1 MAKQLNRQMIQRNQG
16 MTQNG
21 TMIPAG
27 DPMAMM
33 RLGRESVETDR
44 RQAEDA
50 RRAAGY
56 APSLSLSLPD
66 SAWDGFFGAINNRQ
80 RLVNAAGGRFGLD
93 VGSIGRTKAR
103 DEITGRT
110 YDVQSGELP
119 PGYGRKVPTPSK
131 LNPASRDYSQVA
143 VAGLRRAMGY

>member
-1 MAKQLNRQMIQRNQG
+1 MALNRPMIQRNQG

-33 RLGRESVETDR
+33 RLGRESVEADR
-44 RQAEDA
+44 RTADDA
-50 RRAAGY
+50 RRASGLG
-56 APSLSLSLPD
+56 PSMSLSLPD

-80 RLVNAAGGRFGLD
+80 RLVQQAGGRFGLD

-103 DEITGRT
+103 DEITGHT
-110 YDVQSGELP
+110 YDVQGGEMP
-119 PGYGRKVPTPSK
+119 PGYGRKVPVPEQ
-131 LNPASRDYSQVA
+131 LNPSSRNFSHVA
-143 VAGLRRAMGY
+143 LAGLQRAMGR